1 MSIGTLW
8 PTLVEL
14 LRLELLGAVL
24 LAVVCGGAVGLEREL
39 RGKAAGL
46 RTNILICVG
55 ATLFTQLSIDLAD
68 VNGDPGR
75 LAAQIVSGIGFIG
88 AGTILHSR
96 GAVTGLTSAATIW
109 VVAAIGVALGSGA
122 VLEGV
127 GVTLLMLFVLRGLG
141 WIEGQVRRQATEATI
156 SVEVPSGD
164 DQIARVEETV
174 RSCGLE
180 IADMHALPAR
190 EGRTL
195 VTLTVRGKTH
205 QHDEVRLRLL
215 RATSSYRLSINE

>member
-1 MSIGTLW
+1 
-8 PTLVEL
+8 LVEL
-14 LRLELLGAVL
+14 LRLDLLGAVL
-24 LAVVCGGAVGLEREL
+24 LAVVCGGAVGMEREL

-55 ATLFTQLSIDLAD
+55 ATLFTQLSIDLAGAR
-68 VNGDPGR
+68 GDPGR
-75 LAAQIVSGIGFIG
+75 LAAQIVTGVGFIG

-109 VVAAIGVALGSGA
+109 VVAAIGVALGAGA
-122 VLEGV
+122 VLEGA
-127 GVTLLMLFVLRGLG
+127 GVTLLLLLVLRGLG
-141 WIEGQVRRQATEATI
+141 WAEGYVRRQATEATI
-156 SVEVPSGD
+156 SVEVPAGEE
-164 DQIARVEETV
+164 QVYRVEETV
-174 RSCGLE
+174 RSGGLE
-180 IADMHALPAR
+180 IVDMHALPAR
-190 EGRTL
+190 EGRVL

>member
-1 MSIGTLW
+1 M
-8 PTLVEL
+8 
-14 LRLELLGAVL
+14 
-24 LAVVCGGAVGLEREL
+24 

-55 ATLFTQLSIDLAD
+55 ATLFTQLSMELAD
-68 VNGDPGR
+68 GRGDPAR
-75 LAAQIVSGIGFIG
+75 LAAQIVSGVGFIG
-88 AGTILHSR
+88 AGTILHAR

-141 WIEGQVRRQATEATI
+141 WAESQIRRRATEATI
-156 SVEVPSGD
+156 SVEVPAGD

-174 RSCGLE
+174 RACGLE
-180 IADMHALPAR
+180 ITEMHALPAR

-195 VTLTVRGKTH
+195 VTMSVRGKAH
-205 QHDEVRLRLL
+205 QHDEVRLQLL
-215 RATSSYRLSINE
+215 RATSSFRLSINE

>member
-1 MSIGTLW
+1 M
-8 PTLVEL
+8 
-14 LRLELLGAVL
+14 LRLDLLGAML

-55 ATLFTQLSIDLAD
+55 AALFTQLSIEMAD
-68 VNGDPGR
+68 GRGDPAR
-75 LAAQIVSGIGFIG
+75 LAAQIVTGVGFIG

-127 GVTLLMLFVLRGLG
+127 GVTLLLLLVLRGLG
-141 WIEGQVRRQATEATI
+141 WLEGHVRRRAVEATI
-156 SVEVPSGD
+156 SVEVPGGA
-164 DQIARVEETV
+164 DQVSRVEEIFQA
-174 RSCGLE
+174 CGLAV
-180 IADMHALPAR
+180 ADLRVEPAR
-190 EGRTL
+190 EGRVVLTA
-195 VTLTVRGKTH
+195 TVRGKPH
-205 QHDEVRLRLL
+205 QHDEARLELL
-215 RATSSYRLSINE
+215 RATRTYRLSINE

>member
-1 MSIGTLW
+1 MW
-8 PTLVEL
+8 PMLVEL
-14 LRLELLGAVL
+14 LHLELLGAVL

-55 ATLFTQLSIDLAD
+55 ATLFTQLSMA
-68 VNGDPGR
+68 VAAGRGDPGR
-75 LAAQIVSGIGFIG
+75 IAAQIVTGVGFIG

-127 GVTLLMLFVLRGLG
+127 SVTLLLLLVLRGLG
-141 WIEGQVRRQATEATI
+141 WVELHVRRAAIESSV
-156 SVEVPSGD
+156 SVEVPPGPE
-164 DQIARVEETV
+164 QIERVEAILGE
-174 RSCGLE
+174 CGLTVSE
-180 IADMHALPAR
+180 FRAEPAR
-190 EGRTL
+190 EGRVLL
-195 VTLTVRGKTH
+195 VFSVRGKPE
-205 QHDEVRLRLL
+205 QHDQARLALL